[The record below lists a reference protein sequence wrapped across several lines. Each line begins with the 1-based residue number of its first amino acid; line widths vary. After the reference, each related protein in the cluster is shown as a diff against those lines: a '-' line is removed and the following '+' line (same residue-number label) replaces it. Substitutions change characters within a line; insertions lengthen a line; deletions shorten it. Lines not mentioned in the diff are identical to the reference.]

1 MSHKAKNANDLRCA
15 SCREGQHFD
24 IPFSMAFQPIV
35 DLASDAIFA
44 YEALVRGLSG
54 EGEGA
59 ILSCV
64 NDQNRYA
71 FDQACRIRAIELAAQ
86 LRLSEHARFVSINF
100 LPNAVYRPEA
110 CIRATLAVAERV
122 EFPLEAIIFELTE
135 GEALSEPA
143 HLKSIV
149 ESYRK
154 MGFRTA
160 IDDFGAG
167 FSGLN
172 RLAQFQPDLV
182 KLDMQLVR
190 DIDKDPVKRVI
201 VGGIVKIC
209 GDLGIEII
217 GEGVETAQESLALLD
232 LGISI
237 QQGYHFA
244 RPGFETLPEVAKGVA
259 ALA

>member
-1 MSHKAKNANDLRCA
+1 
-15 SCREGQHFD
+15 
-24 IPFSMAFQPIV
+24 MAFQPIV
-35 DLASDAIFA
+35 DIAGGAIFA

-54 EGEGA
+54 EGAGA
-59 ILSCV
+59 ILSSV
-64 NDQNRYA
+64 NDENRYA

-86 LRLSEHARFVSINF
+86 LRLPERAQAVSINF
-100 LPNAVYRPEA
+100 LPNAVYRPEV

-122 EFPLEAIIFELTE
+122 EFPLDAIVFELTE
-135 GEALSEPA
+135 GEALAEPA
-143 HLKSIV
+143 HLKRIV

-172 RLAQFQPDLV
+172 LLAQFQPDLV

-190 DIDKDPVKRVI
+190 DIDKEPVKRVI

-209 GDLGIEII
+209 NDLGIGVI
-217 GEGVETAQESLALLD
+217 GEGVETAPESAALLD

-244 RPGFETLPEVAKGVA
+244 RPAFEALPDVAPSAPG
-259 ALA
+259 LS